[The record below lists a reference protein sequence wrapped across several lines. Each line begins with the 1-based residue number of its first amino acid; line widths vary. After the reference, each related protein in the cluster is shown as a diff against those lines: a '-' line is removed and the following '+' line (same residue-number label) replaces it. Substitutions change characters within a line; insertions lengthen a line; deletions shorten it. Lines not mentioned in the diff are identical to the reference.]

1 MDETN
6 YTYISTHTRTH
17 TERVK
22 RDGGQDEVTSP
33 CYVTSPIAPQPCN
46 LQLPAYSN
54 PMSGRSVQLSERV
67 PRCARD
73 EYFRCERKTGKQTA
87 RTRLS
92 SRPVAFIFYSDRRR
106 RRRRRGFHRKRK
118 IRGGNK
124 GRSRRGIKLVY
135 RPVENDSSGFN
146 IPLFFFSFFFFIRRR
161 DNSRKQE
168 KREGR
173 RKRIVEE
180 TVIKKLMRRP
190 NSSPPSPSFFLFH
203 FILFFFTTKGNPDLC
218 IKARVAVFLNIQR
231 ILIKCKGATKPEGA
245 SSGGEFRT
253 K

>member
-106 RRRRRGFHRKRK
+106 RRRGFHRKRK

-161 DNSRKQE
+161 DNSARKQE

-203 FILFFFTTKGNPDLC
+203 FILFFYDKRKPGLVY
-218 IKARVAVFLNIQR
+218 KSARRGVSEYSAD
-231 ILIKCKGATKPEGA
+231 PH
-245 SSGGEFRT
+245 
-253 K
+253 

>member
-1 MDETN
+1 
-6 YTYISTHTRTH
+6 
-17 TERVK
+17 
-22 RDGGQDEVTSP
+22 
-33 CYVTSPIAPQPCN
+33 
-46 LQLPAYSN
+46 
-54 PMSGRSVQLSERV
+54 MSGRSVQLSERV

-161 DNSRKQE
+161 DNSTRKQE

-173 RKRIVEE
+173 RNRIVEE

-190 NSSPPSPSFFLFH
+190 NSSPPPSFFLFH
-203 FILFFFTTKGNPDLC
+203 FILFFYDKRKPGLVY
-218 IKARVAVFLNIQR
+218 KSARRGVSEYSAD
-231 ILIKCKGATKPEGA
+231 PH
-245 SSGGEFRT
+245 
-253 K
+253 